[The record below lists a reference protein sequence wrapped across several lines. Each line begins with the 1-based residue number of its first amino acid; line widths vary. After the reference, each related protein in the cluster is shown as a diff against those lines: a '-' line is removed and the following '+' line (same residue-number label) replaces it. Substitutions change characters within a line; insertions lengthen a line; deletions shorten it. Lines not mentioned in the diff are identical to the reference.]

1 MSDVILEKL
10 FGGEATVKV
19 LRLFLFNENLALT
32 QEEIASKV
40 HTNFEWTK
48 NAIDY
53 LEKLGFFKK
62 RSGFRDFPIKN
73 GKKGHKTVKKRMALW
88 LVNPNFPMTDAL
100 RQFFHR
106 ANIVSPKE
114 VISKLSS
121 TGNLKLITISGM
133 FLEDNE
139 ARLDLLVVGD
149 NLKKASFDKGVG
161 AIEALLGREIRYAT
175 FETPEF
181 LYRYG
186 MYDRLVRDVFD
197 YKHEKI
203 LNKLAVFG
211 EN

>member
-1 MSDVILEKL
+1 MSDAILEKL

-19 LRLFLFNENLALT
+19 LRLFLFNDNLSLS
-32 QEEIASKV
+32 QEEIASKI

-48 NAIDY
+48 NAVDY
-53 LEKLGFFKK
+53 LEKLGFLKK
-62 RSGFRDFPIKN
+62 KSSFREISTKN
-73 GKKGHKTVKKRMALW
+73 GKKNHKIAKKRIAVW
-88 LVNPNFPMTDAL
+88 VINPSFSMTDAL

-114 VISKLSS
+114 VISKLSGA
-121 TGNLKLITISGM
+121 GNLKLITISGM

-139 ARLDLLVVGD
+139 ARIDLLVVGD

-186 MYDRLVRDVFD
+186 MYDRLIRDVFD

-203 LNKLAVFG
+203 LNKLAIFG

>member
-1 MSDVILEKL
+1 MSDTILEKL

-19 LRLFLFNENLALT
+19 LRLFLFNDNISLSH
-32 QEEIASKV
+32 EEIASKI

-48 NAIDY
+48 NAVDY
-53 LEKLGFFKK
+53 LEKLGFLQKK
-62 RSGFRDFPIKN
+62 SNFREVSIKN
-73 GKKGHKTVKKRMALW
+73 GKKNHKIAKKRVAVW
-88 LVNPNFPMTDAL
+88 IINPNFPMTDAL

-114 VISKLSS
+114 IISKLSGA
-121 TGNLKLITISGM
+121 GNLKLITISGL

-139 ARLDLLVVGD
+139 ARIDLLVVGD
-149 NLKKASFDKGVG
+149 NLKKVSFDKGIG

-186 MYDRLVRDVFD
+186 MYDRLIRDVFD

-203 LNKLAVFG
+203 LNKLAIFG